1 MYIWENCFSIINIG
15 YNLYNSEYRNLMIIM
30 PWSTQNFTII
40 LESNCISPTESQ
52 EKLISITEAMRKVE
66 YYVTAILDRLAS
78 HPVVQPMLFTLKDDI
93 PNNCW

>member
-1 MYIWENCFSIINIG
+1 MDII
-15 YNLYNSEYRNLMIIM
+15 YDSKHQNLMIIT

-52 EKLISITEAMRKVE
+52 EKLISITEAMRNVE

-78 HPVVQPMLFTLKDDI
+78 YPVVPIRCCL
-93 PNNCW
+93 P